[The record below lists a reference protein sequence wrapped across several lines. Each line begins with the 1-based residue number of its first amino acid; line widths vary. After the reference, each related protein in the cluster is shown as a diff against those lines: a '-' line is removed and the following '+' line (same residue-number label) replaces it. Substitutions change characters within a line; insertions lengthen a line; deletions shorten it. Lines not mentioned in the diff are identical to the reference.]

1 MMLKP
6 EKYYT
11 ATEVAKIL
19 GISKQTLIR
28 YENKKIFP
36 KAKRNAVNR
45 WREYTLR
52 DIKVLKKIMGRAG

>member
-1 MMLKP
+1 MMRL

-36 KAKRNAVNR
+36 RAKRNAVNK
-45 WREYTLR
+45 WREYTLQE
-52 DIKVLKKIMGRAG
+52 IKILKKILGRGN